1 VPRKRNVAAPFRA
14 VGYPVAYAISSVLV
28 LFVGYLALFL

>member
-1 VPRKRNVAAPFRA
+1 MMGATGSAIPA

-28 LFVGYLALFL
+28 LVLGYLALFL